1 MQSEIARFREQ
12 QELQE
17 QAAKNALY
25 SFANVASH
33 DAIEKRLEIGATKI
47 VQLMQQGRVNEAMQ
61 IMQSPTWS

>member
-1 MQSEIARFREQ
+1 VQSEIARFREE

-33 DAIEKRLEIGATKI
+33 DAIEKRLEVGATRI
-47 VQLMQQGRVNEAMQ
+47 VQLMQQGRVNEALQLMK
-61 IMQSPTWS
+61 SPTWS